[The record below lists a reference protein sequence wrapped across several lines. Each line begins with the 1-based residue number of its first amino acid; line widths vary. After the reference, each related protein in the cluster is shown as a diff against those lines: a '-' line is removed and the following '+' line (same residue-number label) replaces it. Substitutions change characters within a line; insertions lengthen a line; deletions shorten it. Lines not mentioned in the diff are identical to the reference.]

1 MSKTAEP
8 TYIIRS
14 RLTGTSRNE
23 TQTGRGFH
31 TEYEIHIDE
40 NGHKTLHATGE
51 TNLYAKIQESLEST
65 LIENILDRVR
75 LGDKEALERVQG
87 KYVDME
93 KLPKSLMD
101 AQNKIIEIKNEFYKL
116 PTEMRSQFDNSPEKY
131 VQMFGTKEWADI
143 ILPKPAEKASESVKE
158 SERTKDE

>member
-1 MSKTAEP
+1 M
-8 TYIIRS
+8 YLIRS
-14 RLTGTSRNE
+14 RLSGTDRKQTE
-23 TQTGRGFH
+23 TGRPFH

-40 NGHKTLHATGE
+40 HGHKTLHSTGE

-87 KYVDME
+87 KYIDMD

-116 PTEMRSQFDNSPEKY
+116 PVEMRSKFDNSPEKY
-131 VQMFGTKEWADI
+131 VQMFGTQEWADI
-143 ILPKPAEKASESVKE
+143 ILPKQSQEVVPEPIKE
-158 SERTKDE
+158 SEAKKDE

>member
-8 TYIIRS
+8 MYLIRS
-14 RLTGTSRNE
+14 RLSGTDRKQTE
-23 TQTGRGFH
+23 TGRPFH

-40 NGHKTLHATGE
+40 HGHKTLHATGE
-51 TNLYAKIQESLEST
+51 TNLYAKIQESLEGT

-87 KYVDME
+87 KYVDMD

-116 PTEMRSQFDNSPEKY
+116 PVEMRSQFDNSPEKY
-131 VQMFGTKEWADI
+131 VQMFGSKEWADI
-143 ILPKPAEKASESVKE
+143 VLPKPSQVISEPIKE
-158 SERTKDE
+158 SEGTKDE